1 MMKLTIDGVT
11 ENYVYLLVSLLGSN
25 QIIACMQ
32 VLTTLIFWPFAATYM
47 MFQATHIT
55 KFGP

>member
-1 MMKLTIDGVT
+1 MKLTIDGVT

-25 QIIACMQ
+25 NIIVCMQ
-32 VLTTLIFWPFAATYM
+32 ILTILIDWPFVATYM

-55 KFGP
+55 KFRP